1 MEIETAG
8 VVEELAPA
16 ETPAAPTR
24 TTTFD
29 AWMDGRGNDILNSSR
44 KKKAVEGQMSLFDLV
59 N

>member
-8 VVEELAPA
+8 VDAELGSAN
-16 ETPAAPTR
+16 TPAAPTR

-29 AWMDGRGNDILNSSR
+29 AWMDGRGNDMLNSSR